1 MADSRTISQ
10 LEAERYDWIG
20 CECCKGTVWVP
31 FRMIRERIPT
41 LSAAIPPRKAGRH
54 TRVCSNRLEM
64 AWSRPFDDPITLPDG
79 RQLVTLL
86 DAGNYITELPK
97 ADQQLD
103 EWQTAVEALMM
114 VAEGRG
120 PLMHARIGML
130 RALNRHVERVFNPDR
145 KDTHWGKRKLRRAE

>member
-1 MADSRTISQ
+1 
-10 LEAERYDWIG
+10 
-20 CECCKGTVWVP
+20 
-31 FRMIRERIPT
+31 
-41 LSAAIPPRKAGRH
+41 
-54 TRVCSNRLEM
+54 M

>member
-1 MADSRTISQ
+1 
-10 LEAERYDWIG
+10 
-20 CECCKGTVWVP
+20 
-31 FRMIRERIPT
+31 
-41 LSAAIPPRKAGRH
+41 
-54 TRVCSNRLEM
+54 M

-130 RALNRHVERVFNPDR
+130 RVMNRHVERVFDPSR
-145 KDTHWGKRKLRRAE
+145 KDHHWGRRKLKRDAP